1 MQQLSRMLIWSSLAT
16 KTSNADAIK
25 NETLSMTEYMRN
37 VAYTLQMNRNTIKS
51 TNFVPIRQLKHN
63 SEFMVIYQWN
73 KSIVT
78 NTWTLAY
85 LTWNIVKLRQNYQP
99 LCFPNRYTEVHYWAF
114 QKLVKSNKIFR
125 L

>member
-51 TNFVPIRQLKHN
+51 TNFVPIRQLKH
-63 SEFMVIYQWN
+63 SEFMVIYQ
-73 KSIVT
+73 
-78 NTWTLAY
+78 
-85 LTWNIVKLRQNYQP
+85 
-99 LCFPNRYTEVHYWAF
+99 
-114 QKLVKSNKIFR
+114 
-125 L
+125 

>member
-1 MQQLSRMLIWSSLAT
+1 MQQLSRMLIWSSLGT

-63 SEFMVIYQWN
+63 SEFMVIYQ
-73 KSIVT
+73 
-78 NTWTLAY
+78 
-85 LTWNIVKLRQNYQP
+85 
-99 LCFPNRYTEVHYWAF
+99 
-114 QKLVKSNKIFR
+114 
-125 L
+125 